1 MNSSNDNLSIQSLF
15 RLRLLVGFLG
25 EKEQFNWWSSTFFGP
40 SSRLFL
46 EPVFTRTT
54 LSAQYHG
61 AVEAAR
67 KVHDE
72 HLNVGCY
79 HLFRLPEEIEHL
91 LHVESQ
97 HASQTKDF
105 SAPSNQD
112 ESLSVLHSLAAVFSN
127 QATFQEGPVSLGT
140 IDTIHAPDSVQ
151 KLAAHYWHAFSH
163 NHKTYPYF
171 VR

>member
-1 MNSSNDNLSIQSLF
+1 MNSSNGNLSIQSLF
-15 RLRLLVGFLG
+15 RLRLLVGILG
-25 EKEQFNWWSSTFFGP
+25 EKAQFNWWSTAFFGP
-40 SSRLFL
+40 SSRSFL
-46 EPVFTRTT
+46 EPVFTRTA

-61 AVEAAR
+61 AIEAAR

-97 HASQTKDF
+97 IASQTQDF
-105 SAPSNQD
+105 NVSSTQD
-112 ESLSVLHSLAAVFSN
+112 EVLSVLHSLAAAFSK
-127 QATFQEGPVSLGT
+127 QAAFQEGPVSLGT
-140 IDTIHAPDSVQ
+140 IDTIHSPDSVQ